1 MQDDRVRSL
10 FGELLATPQSTLS
23 AHLTL
28 RSELLKT
35 PSLLSQT
42 LEHLSNSE

>member
-10 FGELLATPQSTLS
+10 FNQLLATPSAALQ

-28 RSELLKT
+28 KNALLNDS
-35 PSLLSQT
+35 SLLSQT
-42 LEHLSNSE
+42 LEYLSNS